1 MELCS
6 MKLVRYE
13 ERFVVVFLLAAAW
26 RVEVAAVQK
35 KDSWFGVGLS
45 RRLHTTEPSKI
56 EKTETSRAV

>member
-35 KDSWFGVGLS
+35 KDSWFWSWALS
-45 RRLHTTEPSKI
+45 SCVCSDDPPFC
-56 EKTETSRAV
+56 

>member
-35 KDSWFGVGLS
+35 RIRGFGVGLS
-45 RRLHTTEPSKI
+45 RRASVVMTHPSA
-56 EKTETSRAV
+56 ESL